1 MWAKHNFLSIFK
13 SFLSV
18 SKQGSFFNVHFQIL
32 SALAR
37 KFRSFR
43 AHQCS
48 SDQMQILKDHNA
60 HTTRAL
66 GIAYRLWLPFSINT
80 VFNLTKLK
88 NITHTHTHT
97 HTRTHTHTHIYIY
110 ILHISVIFG
119 YISIIHIYC
128 ILYIYQIN
136 TLYHISKYQILYM
149 HILNVIRIHYKN
161 ILLIYKIYH

>member
-97 HTRTHTHTHIYIY
+97 HTHAHTHTHIYIY
-110 ILHISVIFG
+110 IY
-119 YISIIHIYC
+119 YILALYLDILA
-128 ILYIYQIN
+128 LYIYIV
-136 TLYHISKYQILYM
+136 YY
-149 HILNVIRIHYKN
+149 
-161 ILLIYKIYH
+161 IYIK

>member
-48 SDQMQILKDHNA
+48 SDQMQTLKDHNA
-60 HTTRAL
+60 HITRAL

-97 HTRTHTHTHIYIY
+97 HIYIY
-110 ILHISVIFG
+110 IY
-119 YISIIHIYC
+119 YILALYLDILALYIYIVYYIYIKQ
-128 ILYIYQIN
+128 ILYIIYQNI
-136 TLYHISKYQILYM
+136 KYYICIYWM
-149 HILNVIRIHYKN
+149 
-161 ILLIYKIYH
+161 LLEYIIKTYY

>member
-48 SDQMQILKDHNA
+48 SHQMQILKNHDA

-88 NITHTHTHT
+88 NITHTHTHI
-97 HTRTHTHTHIYIY
+97 HTHTHTHIYIY
-110 ILHISVIFG
+110 YILALYLDILALYIYIIYYI
-119 YISIIHIYC
+119 YISNKYF
-128 ILYIYQIN
+128 ILYIK
-136 TLYHISKYQILYM
+136 IS
-149 HILNVIRIHYKN
+149 N
-161 ILLIYKIYH
+161 IIYAYIECY